1 MQKGQPA
8 EYEEILR
15 DVIQRDHQDST
26 RAAAPL
32 RQAEDAVLLDTTTI
46 NFEQTVTLIKQMILE
61 KAKELGCS
69 I

>member
-8 EYEEILR
+8 EYAEILR